1 MLYLF
6 RLSYLGFCA
15 FTAAS
20 SARTTLFSSS
30 SCFFPHFFYGIQIA
44 GQATHT
50 DTLFRVGKVG
60 QLHVSYVYVH
70 LYVVFRISYLCFVS
84 AAFVCT

>member
-6 RLSYLGFCA
+6 RLSYLSFCA

-20 SARTTLFSSS
+20 SARTTLFLRLVFS
-30 SCFFPHFFYGIQIA
+30 PHFFYGIQIA